1 MFTELTLIIC
11 LLDNANKCREEH
23 MTFQDV
29 SILTCAI
36 SGQAQVANYMERF
49 PRWYVKRW
57 TCDAAGKFA
66 KI

>member
-1 MFTELTLIIC
+1 MIELTLIIC
-11 LLDNANKCREEH
+11 LLDDANKCRDEH

-29 SILTCAI
+29 SLLTCMVG
-36 SGQAQVANYMERF
+36 GQAQIASYMERR

-57 TCDAAGKFA
+57 ACEPAGKYA